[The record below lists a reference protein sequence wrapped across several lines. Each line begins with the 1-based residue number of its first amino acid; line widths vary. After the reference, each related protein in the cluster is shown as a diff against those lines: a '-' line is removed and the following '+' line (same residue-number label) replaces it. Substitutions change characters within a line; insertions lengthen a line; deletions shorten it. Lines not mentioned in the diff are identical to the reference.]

1 MCPPGVDQTTRSSPQ
16 WCILAFGIEQTHL
29 LTHQSPEHFLA
40 DCASLDAWQRL
51 YRLNTLPICNVPLL
65 PSTLLP
71 NPRPETPPDDG
82 TLSLASG
89 RARAKQSRL
98 ETLPLELLSMVTSC
112 LLEDHDTPLAL
123 ALCSTYLW
131 DHVVN
136 QELSRYRG
144 RGGAWAGQPLICT
157 ATWLTELAPP
167 VLAYCPKLVEDVAR
181 WKASRDSAARSI
193 TGVASRGRGLGLRQ
207 LGMHPIRRWN
217 WDALSRWDDAADFSP
232 RSVLTKAFE
241 QHSAAEV
248 VKKNMTESTVSRLRQ
263 MLATTIDPLARCEA
277 EDWVLRNIDTR
288 ECVSL
293 TLFGL
298 DSRASDNQTILPLTP
313 DSHDHI
319 DDGASIAATDDGYAD
334 SSNGDEDGSDT
345 TGSDDDDNDD
355 GRPRK
360 RQKKLDAVP
369 RGRFL
374 AVPGTPWMTPD
385 FILMSQISWCNIHT
399 NRWLTH
405 ATLAQ
410 GPWAG
415 HRFDIV
421 EKGHASALPQGA
433 HEGKA
438 WTDASKRII
447 ERCTSLQAEFIE
459 RGMWTGH

>member
-1 MCPPGVDQTTRSSPQ
+1 M
-16 WCILAFGIEQTHL
+16 
-29 LTHQSPEHFLA
+29 LTS
-40 DCASLDAWQRL
+40 
-51 YRLNTLPICNVPLL
+51 Y
-65 PSTLLP
+65 
-71 NPRPETPPDDG
+71 
-82 TLSLASG
+82 
-89 RARAKQSRL
+89 
-98 ETLPLELLSMVTSC
+98 
-112 LLEDHDTPLAL
+112 LLEDRDTPLAL

-136 QELSRYRG
+136 QELSRHHG

-157 ATWLTELAPP
+157 ATWLTELPPP
-167 VLAYCPKLVEDVAR
+167 VLVYCPKLVEDVAG
-181 WKASRDSAARSI
+181 WKASRDSAAKSK
-193 TGVASRGRGLGLRQ
+193 TGVTSRGRGLGLRQ
-207 LGMHPIRRWN
+207 LGMNPIRRWN

-241 QHSAAEV
+241 QHSATEV
-248 VKKNMTESTVSRLRQ
+248 VGKNMTESTVGRLRQ
-263 MLATTIDPLARCEA
+263 MLATAIDPLAKCQA

-288 ECVSL
+288 EYVSL

-298 DSRASDNQTILPLTP
+298 DNRASDDQTILPLTP
-313 DSHDHI
+313 DSRDHV
-319 DDGASIAATDDGYAD
+319 DDGASIVATDDDDAD
-334 SSNGDEDGSDT
+334 RSNRDDDGNDT
-345 TGSDDDDNDD
+345 TGSDDDD

-360 RQKKLDAVP
+360 RQKKLDTAP

-385 FILMSQISWCNIHT
+385 FILMSQISWCNMYT

-405 ATLAQ
+405 AALAQ

-438 WTDASKRII
+438 WTNASKRII

-459 RGMWTGH
+459 RGMWASH